1 MLDQSEADT
10 KVKPLEKKP
19 KKMKSFLV
27 MSDMGIILNK
37 KCLAMTDEHFI
48 MLMYIE

>member
-10 KVKPLEKKP
+10 KVKPLEKKN

-37 KCLAMTDEHFI
+37 KCLAMTDEHFR
-48 MLMYIE
+48 MFLNVY